1 MKAVKYHQPA
11 PRRIP
16 TSKMAPP
23 KGGGK
28 KKKGSEA
35 QPKLD
40 GHREGPKFVVV
51 KRMDVK
57 DGSFEKVSPIFIH
70 KGIKSICG
78 EPLNIIKLRDG
89 TLLVKTKSISQA
101 NQLLRGKMM
110 FDMEIAV
117 EENAK
122 LNQTKGIVTCAD
134 LRYATEEEIMED
146 LQDQG
151 VASVEVMKR
160 KKDGKLVTTNS
171 YILTFKSTGVPE
183 SVKVGFHHLSVRLFI
198 PRPMR
203 CYKCQFFGH
212 SSKFCSREEV
222 CSNCCQVGH
231 TSKDCSGQTLCR
243 NCGSLEHASW
253 SNKCKVFAAE
263 QEITRI
269 KVTENVS
276 IREARELYKARYPNN
291 TNTYSEVVRNSQ
303 VQISIS
309 QPPANDPK
317 DLSKSSVT
325 QQQRSDSQLSP
336 TNTTNTD
343 SDLEGATA
351 MDYQVAKISRPLSPN
366 TNDHDE
372 YEHDVKRMKAAPSSS
387 SGSSRSSAY
396 DVSLSSNGL

>member
-1 MKAVKYHQPA
+1 
-11 PRRIP
+11 
-16 TSKMAPP
+16 MAPP

-28 KKKGSEA
+28 KKKATEV

-40 GHREGPKFVVV
+40 GHREGPKFIVI
-51 KRMDVK
+51 KRKDLK

-89 TLLVKTKSISQA
+89 TLLVKTKNISQA

-146 LQDQG
+146 LQEQG
-151 VASVEVMKR
+151 VSNVEVMKR
-160 KKDGKLVTTNS
+160 KRDGKLVATNS
-171 YILTFKSTGVPE
+171 YILTFKSSGVPE
-183 SVKVGFHHLSVRLFI
+183 SVKIGYHVLSVRLFI

-212 SSKFCSREEV
+212 SSKFCLKEEV

-231 TSKDCSGQTLCR
+231 TSNDCSGKTHCR
-243 NCGSLEHASW
+243 NCSSSEHASW
-253 SNKCKVFAAE
+253 STKCKVFEAE

-276 IREARELYKARYPNN
+276 IREARQLYKARYP
-291 TNTYSEVVRNSQ
+291 TITHAFSEIVRNSQ
-303 VQISIS
+303 VQVQNSIS
-309 QPPANDPK
+309 QIPVDEPK
-317 DLSKSSVT
+317 ALSISSPS
-325 QQQRSDSQLSP
+325 QQQRVDSQFALPSSVHAG
-336 TNTTNTD
+336 
-343 SDLEGATA
+343 SDHVGAIG
-351 MDYQVAKISRPLSPN
+351 MEYQVAKASRPLSQD
-366 TNDHDE
+366 TNELDE
-372 YEHDVKRMKAAPSSS
+372 HQLDVKRMRAAPSSS
-387 SGSSRSSAY
+387 SGSSRSSDY
-396 DVSLSSNGL
+396 DISLASNGL